1 MEGVTMKRIAGIL
14 ALITTLILL
23 AGPAAAGQPI
33 DTVSDDYDA
42 GSGQGIAL
50 IWIEGGVYAY
60 ILYADNDGDG
70 QYSAGDKILRQYLV
84 RLLP

>member
-1 MEGVTMKRIAGIL
+1 MKRIAGIL
-14 ALITTLILL
+14 ALMTMLLLL

-42 GSGQGIAL
+42 GTGHGIAL
-50 IWIEGGVYAY
+50 IWLGDGVYAY
-60 ILYADNDGDG
+60 ILYADNDGNG
-70 QYSAGDKILRQYLV
+70 QYSAGDTILRQILV